1 MPSNRLRVGVI
12 GASATYG
19 WARSSH
25 LPALLALPDYD
36 LVAVCTAHE
45 DSARESATQFGVPM
59 AFHDYRAM
67 LADADLD
74 VVAVSVRVPSHHRL
88 TMDVLE
94 AGKHVYTEW
103 PLGANPQEA
112 EEMAALARAKGVRTM
127 VGLQARASPVF
138 LRLRELV
145 QGGYVG
151 RVVSSRLNLFSPGV
165 LSRTSDRTWQSD
177 RRMGANTLTISFGH
191 PIDGLCMCLGEFEE
205 VSAVVATQVTRWSET
220 DTGSTVDVDSPDN
233 VLVAGTLEGGAV
245 VSAHVASIPWQGSG
259 YRLEIYGTEGTL
271 VVAAPHHA
279 QMGEQALLGATDAD
293 GELADLEIPK
303 RLVWVPESVRHGAVF
318 NVAQMWGRFADAIR
332 TGQPAEPD
340 FDMAVRRHKLLD
352 AIERASDTG
361 RRQKLAG

>member
-1 MPSNRLRVGVI
+1 MSPNRLRVGVI

-19 WARSSH
+19 WARNSH
-25 LPALLALPDYD
+25 LPALHALPDFD

-45 DSARESATQFGVPM
+45 DTARESADKFGAPM
-59 AFHDYRAM
+59 AFHDHRAM
-67 LADADLD
+67 LRDADLD

-103 PLGANPQEA
+103 PLGANLQEA
-112 EEMAALARAKGVRTM
+112 EEMAELARTTGVRTM

-138 LRLRELV
+138 LRLRELI
-145 QGGYVG
+145 QEGYVG
-151 RVVSSRLNLFSPGV
+151 QVVSSRLNLFNSGV
-165 LSRTSDRTWQSD
+165 LSRTSDRTWQRD

-191 PIDGLCMCLGEFEE
+191 PIDALCMCLGEFQE
-205 VSAVVATQVTRWSET
+205 VSGVVATQVTRWSES
-220 DTGSTVDVDSPDN
+220 DTGREVDVDSPDN
-233 VLVAGTLEGGAV
+233 VLVAGKLESGAV

-271 VVAAPHHA
+271 AVAAAHHA
-279 QMGEQALLGATDAD
+279 QMGELTLQGATDGD
-293 GELADLEIPK
+293 GQLADLAIPE
-303 RLVWVPESVRHGAVF
+303 RLVWVPGSVRHGTVF

-340 FDMAVRRHKLLD
+340 FDMAVQRHKLLE
-352 AIERASDTG
+352 AIQRASDAG
-361 RRQKLAG
+361 QRQTLPG